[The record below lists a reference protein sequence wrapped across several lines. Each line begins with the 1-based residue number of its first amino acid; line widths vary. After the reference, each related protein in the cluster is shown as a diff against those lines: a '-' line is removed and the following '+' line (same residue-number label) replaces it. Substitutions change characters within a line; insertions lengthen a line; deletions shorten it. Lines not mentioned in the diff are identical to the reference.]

1 MDYGPVFHQFGTE
14 LDNVTSAREAI
25 QAAGLDWMV
34 SLRPAYID
42 NREVK
47 NHSAIVRDDTNDIL
61 GWCGD
66 RYYPIQNKDVF
77 NFFDE
82 AIKDDIRYVAAGS
95 SKLGKI
101 VWLVAKTPVEHVV
114 FPGDSLRS
122 YILLASSHN
131 GSLSVTVQY
140 MPIRTLCSNVVL
152 GLRARDGAIR
162 IRHTKNYRNSFEDAH
177 DALGLVRGSLAETA
191 ETARTLLRRKVS
203 DAQIAKAVKSAFG
216 IKGDVED
223 SQHFRSIRETF
234 RHEETCNTGEMKGT
248 GWALYNAVTFY
259 LDHLYTGR
267 NTAMYR
273 SVFGRGNAIRK
284 KAYKAI
290 VAGE

>member
-1 MDYGPVFHQFGTE
+1 MDSVFHQFGTK
-14 LDNVTSAREAI
+14 LDSIGSAHEAI
-25 QAAGLDWMV
+25 RAAGLDWTV
-34 SLRPAYID
+34 SLRPVYVD
-42 NREVK
+42 GREVN
-47 NHSAIVRDDTNDIL
+47 NHNAIVRDDSEEVL
-61 GWCGD
+61 GWCAN
-66 RYYPIQNKDVF
+66 RYHPIQNKDVF

-82 AIKDDIRYVAAGS
+82 AITDDVRYVAAGS

-114 FPGDSLRS
+114 FPGDSVKG

-140 MPIRTLCSNVVL
+140 MPIRTLCSNVVS
-152 GLRARDGAIR
+152 GIHKRASFKV
-162 IRHTKNYRNSFEDAH
+162 RHTRGYRSGFDQAH
-177 DALGLVRGSLAETA
+177 DALGLVRGSLAKTA
-191 ETARTLLRRKVS
+191 DVARTLLRRRVGDTQVAKVV
-203 DAQIAKAVKSAFG
+203 KAAFG
-216 IKGDVED
+216 IKGDAEK
-223 SQHFRSIRETF
+223 SQHFNAIREVLH
-234 RHEETCNTGEMKGT
+234 HEETCNTGKMAGT

-259 LDHLYTGR
+259 LDHQYKGR

-273 SVFGRGNAIRK
+273 SVFGRGNSIRK